1 MTRIRLQFLY
11 ERYRRHVISKEELAE
26 LRLFI
31 SDDRNRQQVEEWLD
45 GVWESL
51 NEETLS
57 DMPQERRRALFKT
70 MTGVGFEVKPMRY
83 FWWCAAAI
91 VFLIAGGVLVFRY
104 IDRFDDKALLALG
117 ADTLEDISPGAN
129 KAILTLADGT
139 EMVLDDFDGDTLM
152 VDQSV
157 KIKKNADGLLVYES
171 ASADG
176 GREGGKSVGYHTVTT
191 PIGGQ
196 YRIRLPDG
204 SEVTL
209 NAASELRYPTVFQHD
224 RRVVSFKGE
233 GYFEVAPD
241 VDRPFLVISETIDGQ
256 QTVEVLGT
264 EFNINTYDGEH
275 EIRTAVVSGRVGVS
289 FSTATTSVVL
299 NPGRQSI
306 LAKKGKDVSLSVAKA
321 DLALVAA
328 WKDGLFVFENEKLP
342 DLLKRVSRWY
352 NVTFIYEGDMGGVR
366 FQGNYFRNKGL
377 LSLLKNLELT
387 GEVDFLI
394 EQPVIS
400 SNNERRIYVKKH

>member
-1 MTRIRLQFLY
+1 
-11 ERYRRHVISKEELAE
+11 
-26 LRLFI
+26 
-31 SDDRNRQQVEEWLD
+31 
-45 GVWESL
+45 
-51 NEETLS
+51 
-57 DMPQERRRALFKT
+57 
-70 MTGVGFEVKPMRY
+70 
-83 FWWCAAAI
+83 
-91 VFLIAGGVLVFRY
+91 
-104 IDRFDDKALLALG
+104 
-117 ADTLEDISPGAN
+117 
-129 KAILTLADGT
+129 
-139 EMVLDDFDGDTLM
+139 
-152 VDQSV
+152 

-289 FSTATTSVVL
+289 
-299 NPGRQSI
+299 
-306 LAKKGKDVSLSVAKA
+306 
-321 DLALVAA
+321 
-328 WKDGLFVFENEKLP
+328 
-342 DLLKRVSRWY
+342 
-352 NVTFIYEGDMGGVR
+352 
-366 FQGNYFRNKGL
+366 
-377 LSLLKNLELT
+377 
-387 GEVDFLI
+387 
-394 EQPVIS
+394 
-400 SNNERRIYVKKH
+400 